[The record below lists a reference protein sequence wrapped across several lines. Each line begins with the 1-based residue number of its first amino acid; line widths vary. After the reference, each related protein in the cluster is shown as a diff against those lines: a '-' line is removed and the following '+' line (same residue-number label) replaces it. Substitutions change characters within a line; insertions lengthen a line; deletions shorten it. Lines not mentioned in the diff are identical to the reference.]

1 LRALVELSTV
11 RFQTHTVV
19 AEVRRC
25 LRLALPLIGAQ
36 VVSMGNGLVDALV
49 AGQLGPESLA
59 AGGIA
64 AALWFFSALFC
75 IGMMAGLSPLMS
87 RRVGERRRSELGAVF
102 RQGIWL
108 AVLTG
113 VFATLLLQVL
123 IIYLPHSTLQPVLI
137 PLIREYLVVA
147 CWSLPFFALV
157 MACRNLCEAVG
168 LAKPVL
174 WVQLVGL
181 LVNTVANLAFG
192 LGWFGA
198 PKLGLTGIGLSTT
211 LVMISM
217 SLVLFMMLHGRQFDR
232 YALFVRFDWP
242 HWHELNNIIRLA
254 VPITLGLVFEAGL
267 FVATTVQ
274 MGMLG
279 THEAAGHYIAM
290 GATSVCYMLPLGLSF
305 AVTARVGRSDGRQL
319 RESVRL
325 RILSAMIIV
334 GFMAVLTALI
344 LLLFRYPITALY
356 TNDSNLRH
364 FAASLL
370 LMAAVFQLPDAAQV
384 VLSGVLR
391 GLHDTKVPMLIN
403 GFSYWVVAF
412 GIGLIAT
419 YWLGYGAYGLWIGL
433 ISGLT
438 VASTLLF
445 LRLRWILRQH

>member
-1 LRALVELSTV
+1 
-11 RFQTHTVV
+11 
-19 AEVRRC
+19 
-25 LRLALPLIGAQ
+25 
-36 VVSMGNGLVDALV
+36 
-49 AGQLGPESLA
+49 
-59 AGGIA
+59 
-64 AALWFFSALFC
+64 
-75 IGMMAGLSPLMS
+75 
-87 RRVGERRRSELGAVF
+87 
-102 RQGIWL
+102 
-108 AVLTG
+108 

-356 TNDSNLRH
+356 TNDPNLRH